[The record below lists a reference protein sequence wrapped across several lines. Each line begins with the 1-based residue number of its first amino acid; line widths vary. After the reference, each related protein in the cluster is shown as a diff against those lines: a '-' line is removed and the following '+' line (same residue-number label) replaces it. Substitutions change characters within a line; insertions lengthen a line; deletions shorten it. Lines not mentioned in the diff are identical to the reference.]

1 MLSIGI
7 IGLPNV
13 GKSTLFNAL
22 TSGNAGVSNYPFTT
36 IDSNIGVV
44 PVPDKRMELLSES
57 LNPEETIPYYI
68 QFTDIAG
75 LVRGA
80 SRGEGLGNQF
90 LGNIRAVDAIA
101 HVVRCFRKDDVVHVL
116 GDVDSAR
123 DIDIVETELLLA
135 DIEILEG
142 AIEKR
147 AKIWK
152 TSPRQYS
159 TEEVRFNLYRE
170 NLAGGVPLRRLD
182 LDPDAQNELKAL
194 GILSS
199 KPILYVANTDDEFPT
214 EEENPCIGRIK
225 QSRISYSRK
234 VVTISAPFEWEMQ
247 QLDTEERKEFTE
259 GFGITESGLDRLVKG
274 AFELLSLITFYTIA
288 NNKVQAWAI
297 PSDTLAPQ
305 AAGRVHSDMEKGF
318 IRAQVVKSAHLLEHG
333 SFNALHKL
341 GWVRSEGKEYKVK
354 DGDVIEFAF
363 SN

>member
-22 TSGNAGVSNYPFTT
+22 TSGSAGVSNYPFTT

-44 PVPDKRMELLSES
+44 PVPDSRLEKLSARLKPS
-57 LNPEETIPYYI
+57 ETIPYFI

-101 HVVRCFRKDDVVHVL
+101 HVVRCFRKDNVVHVL
-116 GDVDSAR
+116 GEVDSAR
-123 DIDIVETELLLA
+123 DIDIVETELLFA
-135 DIEILEG
+135 DIEVLER

-147 AKIWK
+147 VKVWK
-152 TSPRQYS
+152 TSPRQYAV
-159 TEEVRFNLYRE
+159 EEARFKLYRE
-170 NLAGGVPLRRLD
+170 NLMAGTPLRQLD
-182 LDPDAQNELKAL
+182 LNEESKNELKAL
-194 GILSS
+194 GILTS
-199 KPILYVANTDDEFPT
+199 KPVLYVANVDEETPS
-214 EEENPCIGRIK
+214 EEEHPYVGRIR

-234 VVTISAPFEWEMQ
+234 VITICAPFEWEMQ
-247 QLDTEERKEFTE
+247 QLNPEERKEFE
-259 GFGITESGLDRLVKG
+259 EEFGITENGLARL
-274 AFELLSLITFYTIA
+274 ARASFELLNLVTFYTIA

-297 PSDTLAPQ
+297 PANTAAPR
-305 AAGRVHSDMEKGF
+305 AAGYVHSDMEKGF
-318 IRAQVVKSAHLLEHG
+318 IRAQVVKSDQLLEHG

-341 GWVRSEGKEYKVK
+341 GWVHSEGKEYTVK
-354 DGDVIEFAF
+354 DGDVIEFMFAT
-363 SN
+363 